1 VGHFV
6 DRPVFATVIAL
17 LISLLGALASRQLA
31 IEQYPTVAPPQVQ
44 VTATY
49 PGASPETLETTVAA
63 PLEREMTGIEGL
75 LYTQS
80 TSSASGLMQLSVFFE
95 PGTDLDIAAVEVNN
109 RAKRVEAL
117 LPQEVT
123 RQGLRIDKANPQILM
138 IVALQSEDP
147 RFDRTYIANL
157 ANSRIVNELKRLE
170 GAGDITLFAS
180 PYAMRLWI
188 DPDQLTKYG
197 LTVTDIGNAVRE
209 QNQNFATGEI
219 GQSPSGNEQVLTFP
233 VQTTGGLTEVDEF
246 RNIIVKSLGDGA
258 VVRVRD
264 VARVELGADD
274 YQVESRKNGRPAV
287 ALGVYLRPGGNALDL
302 AATVK
307 ARMAEL
313 ATGFPDEIEWS
324 ISYDTTRFVTASIDL
339 VLHTFVEAFVLVMVV
354 VYLFLGSARATL
366 IPMIA
371 IPVSIVGTLAGMLVA
386 GFSINMLTLFGMV
399 LAIGIV
405 VDDAI
410 VVVEAVEKI
419 MHDEGL
425 DARAATRKAMRG
437 IGGAIVGVT
446 AVICAVFVP
455 ISLLGGVVGTLYKQF
470 AITITISTLLSAITA
485 LTLTPA
491 LCALILKGGV
501 HKPAPI
507 RWFDAAFDRLV
518 GAYTRGVRGMLRR
531 LVRTMLVYVV
541 LIAGLMWLFKT
552 IPTGFVP
559 EEDKGSIFV
568 AVDLP
573 SGASPERTLAVLEQV
588 EHILDGEP
596 TVQEYVSVTG
606 FSIFYRYAN
615 QAFVFATLKPWHERE
630 AAEHRVGAVLR
641 RLNQQFFSIAE
652 ARVFAL
658 NEPPI
663 SGMGNVAGF
672 DYRLVSLDGD
682 RLKLDQALASVLEAA
697 AASPA
702 LLGTRSVGAPD
713 VQTLFLDVDRNK
725 AKAIGVPLQELY
737 ATVGGLLGSSFINQF
752 TKFGTNLK
760 VKLQAEESFRSDPV
774 ALNRYYVRSVTGEL
788 VPLGA
793 LAHTEWRSAPI
804 ALTRYNGYPSIQL
817 NGIPAPG
824 RSSGDALSAME
835 AISTAVLPDGVGFQW
850 SGQSLQE
857 RAAGSQAGGIFIL
870 SLIFVF
876 LFLAALYESFSL
888 PVAVFLIVPI
898 AILGALLALLVRQS
912 PNDVFFQVSL
922 ITLVGLAGKNG
933 ILIVEFAK
941 QRHEAGA
948 SAMVAAVEAARARL
962 RPIVM
967 TSLAFILGVLPL
979 VRASGAG
986 AATQHSVG
994 TGIMGG
1000 MLAATLIGVFFTP
1013 VFYYLVM
1020 RLGGA
1025 RAGEDDR
1032 PTPTAAD
1039 GDARDAAREPL
1050 L

>member
-1 VGHFV
+1 MGTFV

-17 LISLLGALASRQLA
+17 LISLLGALASRELA

-75 LYTQS
+75 LYSQS
-80 TSSASGLMQLSVFFE
+80 TSSASGLMQLSIFFE
-95 PGTDLDIAAVEVNN
+95 PGTDLDLAAVEVNN

-117 LPQEVT
+117 LPEEVT
-123 RQGLRIDKANPQILM
+123 RLGLRIDKANPQILM
-138 IVALQSEDP
+138 IVALQSDDP
-147 RFDRTYIANL
+147 RFDRDYLANL
-157 ANSRIVNELKRLE
+157 ANSRIVNELKRLG
-170 GAGDITLFAS
+170 GAGDVTLFAA

-188 DPDQLTKYG
+188 DPDQLTKYR
-197 LTVTDIGNAVRE
+197 LTVNDVASAVRE

-219 GQSPSGNEQVLTFP
+219 GQSPSGAEQVLTFP
-233 VQTTGGLTEVDEF
+233 VQTTGGLTEVGQF
-246 RNIIVKSLGDGA
+246 RDIIVKSLADGA

-274 YQVESRKNGRPAV
+274 YQVQSRKNGKPAV
-287 ALGVYLRPGGNALDL
+287 ALGVYLRPGGNALEL
-302 AATVK
+302 AAAVK
-307 ARMAEL
+307 ARMGEL
-313 ATGFPDEIEWS
+313 AAGFPDEIAWS
-324 ISYDTTRFVTASIDL
+324 ISYDNTRFVTASIEL
-339 VLHTFVEAFVLVMVV
+339 VEHTFIEAFVLVMVV
-354 VYLFLGSARATL
+354 VYVFLGSVRATL
-366 IPMIA
+366 IPMLA
-371 IPVSIVGTLAGMLVA
+371 IPVSIVGTLAGLLVA
-386 GFSINMLTLFGMV
+386 GFSINMLTLFGLV

-470 AITITISTLLSAITA
+470 AITITISTLLSALTA

-491 LCALILKGGV
+491 LCALLLRPGL

-507 RWFDAAFDRLV
+507 RWFDAAFERV
-518 GAYTRGVRGMLRR
+518 AGAYASAVRGLLRR
-531 LVRTMLVYVV
+531 LVRTLLVYA
-541 LIAGLMWLFKT
+541 LIIGGLVWLFGT

-568 AVDLP
+568 AIDLP

-588 EHILDGEP
+588 ERLLDAEP
-596 TVQEYVSVTG
+596 TMQEYVSVTG

-615 QAFVFATLKPWHERE
+615 QAFVFATLKPWEERI
-630 AAEHRVGAVLR
+630 AAEHRVAAVLQ
-641 RLNQQFFSIAE
+641 RLNQQFFGIAE

-682 RLKLDQALASVLEAA
+682 RAKLDAAAARVLEAA
-697 AASPA
+697 AADPA
-702 LLGTRSVGAPD
+702 LAGTRSVGAPE

-725 AKAIGVPLQELY
+725 AKAMGVQLQELY
-737 ATVGGLLGSSFINQF
+737 ATVGGLLGSSFVNQF

-760 VKLQAEESFRSDPV
+760 VKLQAEPAFRDSPA
-774 ALNRYYVRSVTGEL
+774 ALDRFFIRNAEGGL
-788 VPLGA
+788 VPLGS
-793 LAHTEWRSAPI
+793 LARAEWRSAPI
-804 ALTRYNGYPSIQL
+804 ALTRYNGYPSVQL
-817 NGIPAPG
+817 NGIAAPG
-824 RSSGDALSAME
+824 RSSGDALTAME
-835 AISTAVLPDGVGFQW
+835 SISAEVLPEGVGFEW

-857 RAAGSQAGGIFIL
+857 RTAGSKANGIFLL
-870 SLIFVF
+870 SLVFVF

-898 AILGALLALLVRQS
+898 ALFGALVALLLRQS

-941 QRHEAGA
+941 QRHAAGA
-948 SAMVAAVEAARARL
+948 SAFDAAVEAARARL

-979 VRASGAG
+979 VRATGAG

-1013 VFYYLVM
+1013 VFYYCVT
-1020 RLGGA
+1020 RLRGA
-1025 RAGEDDR
+1025 RAVDSQSAGHGAEEE
-1032 PTPTAAD
+1032 A
-1039 GDARDAAREPL
+1039 
-1050 L
+1050 

>member
-1 VGHFV
+1 
-6 DRPVFATVIAL
+6 
-17 LISLLGALASRQLA
+17 
-31 IEQYPTVAPPQVQ
+31 
-44 VTATY
+44 
-49 PGASPETLETTVAA
+49 
-63 PLEREMTGIEGL
+63 
-75 LYTQS
+75 
-80 TSSASGLMQLSVFFE
+80 
-95 PGTDLDIAAVEVNN
+95 
-109 RAKRVEAL
+109 
-117 LPQEVT
+117 
-123 RQGLRIDKANPQILM
+123 
-138 IVALQSEDP
+138 
-147 RFDRTYIANL
+147 
-157 ANSRIVNELKRLE
+157 
-170 GAGDITLFAS
+170 
-180 PYAMRLWI
+180 
-188 DPDQLTKYG
+188 
-197 LTVTDIGNAVRE
+197 
-209 QNQNFATGEI
+209 
-219 GQSPSGNEQVLTFP
+219 
-233 VQTTGGLTEVDEF
+233 
-246 RNIIVKSLGDGA
+246 
-258 VVRVRD
+258 
-264 VARVELGADD
+264 
-274 YQVESRKNGRPAV
+274 
-287 ALGVYLRPGGNALDL
+287 
-302 AATVK
+302 
-307 ARMAEL
+307 
-313 ATGFPDEIEWS
+313 
-324 ISYDTTRFVTASIDL
+324 
-339 VLHTFVEAFVLVMVV
+339 MVV
-354 VYLFLGSARATL
+354 VYVFLGSARATL

-425 DARAATRKAMRG
+425 DARAATRKAMRS

-507 RWFDAAFDRLV
+507 RWFDAGFERLV
-518 GAYTRGVRGMLRR
+518 GAYARGVRGMLRR
-531 LVRTMLVYVV
+531 LVRTMLIYAV
-541 LIAGLMWLFKT
+541 LIAGLVWLFET

-573 SGASPERTLAVLEQV
+573 SGASPERTLAVLGQV
-588 EHILDGEP
+588 ERILDGEP
-596 TVQEYVSVTG
+596 TLQEYVSVTG

-630 AAEHRVGAVLR
+630 KPEHRVDAVLG
-641 RLNQQFFSIAE
+641 RLNRQFFGIAE

-682 RLKLDQALASVLEAA
+682 RRKMNQALATVLEAA

-702 LLGTRSVGAPD
+702 LRGTRSVGAPD

-725 AKAIGVPLQELY
+725 AKAMGVPLQELY

-760 VKLQAEESFRSDPV
+760 VKLQAEEGFRSDPA
-774 ALNRYYVRSVTGEL
+774 ALNRYYARSVTNEL

-793 LAHTEWRSAPI
+793 LANTEWRSAPI
-804 ALTRYNGYPSIQL
+804 ALTRYNGYPSVQL

-824 RSSGDALSAME
+824 HSSGDALSAME
-835 AISTAVLPDGVGFQW
+835 AISAELLPDGVGFQW

-870 SLIFVF
+870 SLVFVF

-888 PVAVFLIVPI
+888 PVAVFMIVPI
-898 AILGALLALLVRQS
+898 AILGALLALLARQS

-948 SAMVAAVEAARARL
+948 SVMVAAIDAARARL

-1025 RAGEDDR
+1025 RAGE
-1032 PTPTAAD
+1032 
-1039 GDARDAAREPL
+1039 GDPPPMPHDAGQGVAKEPA
-1050 L
+1050 